1 MRIQYRP
8 FRSKRDNPQRTHPSI
23 SHQKL
28 HKIPLPEGSR
38 TEGRYS
44 NDIPISPHN
53 FYQLSIYSLL
63 IAMVGGKRQRGMS
76 WRRIMP
82 PIFVL
87 FTLLLLSDE
96 HLLPSSSNFLCD
108 AFATPSTSF
117 NSIQQDG
124 RNKQRKTIIKVP
136 VSSTSRYSTAEDSQ
150 SQATTKQSTN
160 AADDTNDKTETITG
174 TDSSVEY
181 SFYDEV
187 TILVKAGSG
196 GQGAST
202 FKKGVGGQNGRPDGG
217 NGGNGGNVVLVV
229 DDSLNTLAGL
239 SPNAYK
245 ANAFGGSGA
254 AVSAANNNN
263 RQPRYKSFRAEI
275 GADGGR
281 QMKSGRY
288 GKDVMIRVPP
298 GTVVHKIIED
308 DEYFDDDYDDDE
320 TEFQTKETL
329 VELGTLLLPE
339 KGGETAT
346 MNSEQEN
353 AVLTRR
359 MRSSISSY
367 TRPTS
372 TLVVARG
379 GEGGE
384 GSGINHKGRGLQRP
398 RLSPQAGEKFKLRL
412 TLKLV
417 ADVALVGVPNAGKST
432 FLSKVTR
439 AKPRIADY
447 PFTTGKM
454 G

>member
-1 MRIQYRP
+1 MFLDP
-8 FRSKRDNPQRTHPSI
+8 M
-23 SHQKL
+23 
-28 HKIPLPEGSR
+28 
-38 TEGRYS
+38 
-44 NDIPISPHN
+44 
-53 FYQLSIYSLL
+53 
-63 IAMVGGKRQRGMS
+63 ACGKRQKGAP
-76 WRRIMP
+76 WFHVMP
-82 PIFVL
+82 SMFFLVIV
-87 FTLLLLSDE
+87 LLSLQ
-96 HLLPSSSNFLCD
+96 HFLSSSSSLHCN
-108 AFATPSTSF
+108 AFTASSHSASNHHLSTVF
-117 NSIQQDG
+117 NAFRQD
-124 RNKQRKTIIKVP
+124 RQYIEQRKIIEGR
-136 VSSTSRYSTAEDSQ
+136 VSSTSRYSTTEDSR
-150 SQATTKQSTN
+150 SQLTPEIPTN
-160 AADDTNDKTETITG
+160 EVAGADND
-174 TDSSVEY
+174 VEY

-202 FKKGVGGQNGRPDGG
+202 YKKGVGGQNGRPDGG

-239 SPNAYK
+239 SLSASK

-254 AVSAANNNN
+254 AVSAVSSN
-263 RQPRYKSFRAEI
+263 RYKSFRAEN

-298 GTVVHKIIED
+298 GTIVHQVIENEYDDYEYND
-308 DEYFDDDYDDDE
+308 DENE
-320 TEFQTKETL
+320 SKKEETL

-339 KGGETAT
+339 QGGETNT
-346 MNSEQEN
+346 INSEEDN
-353 AVLTRR
+353 AGLTRR
-359 MRSSISSY
+359 MRRSISSY
-367 TRPTS
+367 MPATT
-372 TLVVARG
+372 TLIVSRG

-398 RLSPQAGEKFKLRL
+398 RLSPQGGEKFKLRL

-447 PFTTGKM
+447 PFTTGKL